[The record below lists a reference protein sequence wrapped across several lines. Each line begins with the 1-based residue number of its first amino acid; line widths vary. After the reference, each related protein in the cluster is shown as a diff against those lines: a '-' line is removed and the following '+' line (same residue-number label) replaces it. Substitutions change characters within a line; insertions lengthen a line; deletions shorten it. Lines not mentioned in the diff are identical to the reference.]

1 MILANGTIYPSSE
14 QSALLDGLEE
24 SINATR
30 MGEPLSVDTVIGAID
45 TLGRRMAA
53 GEFDDLLRQFG
64 VESLSSLGEQ
74 VRGSVKLL
82 SREYLEYKVAT
93 ELGRDFFLPRDTRPM
108 LGLSGVKTVPLPLG
122 TLFHISAGNVD
133 FLPAYTV
140 VEGLLTG
147 NINLLKLPQ
156 ADNGLTLLALRTLVE
171 IEPRLADFIYVFD
184 TPSDDIAAMKKMAEL
199 ADGIVVWGGDA
210 AIRAARSLAAPG
222 AKLIEWGHRLSF
234 AYLSGNWRGQPEEL
248 TALADH
254 LIRTEQ
260 LLCSSC
266 QTIYI
271 DTDSMEEIYDF
282 CRIFLPYLQETR
294 DGRPITEIGAAAEM
308 TLKDYNDELERILSG
323 DSSVGENRAFRGR
336 NCGLFA
342 REDSELE
349 LSELYGRCLVK
360 RLPRDRMMT
369 VLRRQKG
376 YLQTAG
382 LLCDAEDD
390 AILSERLLR
399 CGVNRVTSLGNMSDN
414 FAGESHDGEYSLRRY
429 IRMAN
434 VEMRG

>member
-1 MILANGTIYPSSE
+1 MLA
-14 QSALLDGLEE
+14 SAP
-24 SINATR
+24 N
-30 MGEPLSVDTVIGAID
+30 LS
-45 TLGRRMAA
+45 
-53 GEFDDLLRQFG
+53 FC
-64 VESLSSLGEQ
+64 
-74 VRGSVKLL
+74 
-82 SREYLEYKVAT
+82 
-93 ELGRDFFLPRDTRPM
+93 
-108 LGLSGVKTVPLPLG
+108 
-122 TLFHISAGNVD
+122 LF
-133 FLPAYTV
+133 
-140 VEGLLTG
+140 GLL
-147 NINLLKLPQ
+147 
-156 ADNGLTLLALRTLVE
+156 
-171 IEPRLADFIYVFD
+171 
-184 TPSDDIAAMKKMAEL
+184 
-199 ADGIVVWGGDA
+199 
-210 AIRAARSLAAPG
+210 
-222 AKLIEWGHRLSF
+222 
-234 AYLSGNWRGQPEEL
+234 
-248 TALADH
+248 
-254 LIRTEQ
+254 
-260 LLCSSC
+260 
-266 QTIYI
+266 YI

-282 CRIFLPYLQETR
+282 CRIFLPYLQEAR

>member
-14 QSALLDGLEE
+14 QSTLLDGLET
-24 SINATR
+24 SVNATR

-53 GEFDDLLRQFG
+53 GEFDDILRQCG
-64 VESLSSLGEQ
+64 VESLSSVGEK
-74 VRGSVKLL
+74 VRGSVRLL

-108 LGLSGVKTVPLPLG
+108 LGLSGVRTVPLPLG

-147 NINLLKLPQ
+147 NVNLLKLPQ
-156 ADNGLTLLALRTLVE
+156 ADNGMTLLALRTLVE

-210 AIRAARSLAAPG
+210 AIRAVRKLAAPG
-222 AKLIEWGHRLSF
+222 TKLIEWGHRLSF
-234 AYLSGNWRGQPEEL
+234 AYLSGNWRGQPEAL

-266 QTIYI
+266 QTIY
-271 DTDSMEEIYDF
+271 SN
-282 CRIFLPYLQETR
+282 PNNQ
-294 DGRPITEIGAAAEM
+294 
-308 TLKDYNDELERILSG
+308 G
-323 DSSVGENRAFRGR
+323 D
-336 NCGLFA
+336 
-342 REDSELE
+342 
-349 LSELYGRCLVK
+349 K
-360 RLPRDRMMT
+360 R
-369 VLRRQKG
+369 RR
-376 YLQTAG
+376 
-382 LLCDAEDD
+382 
-390 AILSERLLR
+390 
-399 CGVNRVTSLGNMSDN
+399 
-414 FAGESHDGEYSLRRY
+414 
-429 IRMAN
+429 
-434 VEMRG
+434 

>member
-14 QSALLDGLEE
+14 QSTLLDGLET
-24 SINATR
+24 SVNATR

-53 GEFDDLLRQFG
+53 GEFDDILRQCG
-64 VESLSSLGEQ
+64 VESLSSVGEK
-74 VRGSVKLL
+74 VRGSVRLL

-156 ADNGLTLLALRTLVE
+156 ADNGLTLLALKTLVE

-184 TPSDDIAAMKKMAEL
+184 TPFDDIAAMKKMAEL

-234 AYLSGNWRGQPEEL
+234 AYLSGNWRG
-248 TALADH
+248 
-254 LIRTEQ
+254 
-260 LLCSSC
+260 
-266 QTIYI
+266 
-271 DTDSMEEIYDF
+271 
-282 CRIFLPYLQETR
+282 
-294 DGRPITEIGAAAEM
+294 
-308 TLKDYNDELERILSG
+308 
-323 DSSVGENRAFRGR
+323 
-336 NCGLFA
+336 
-342 REDSELE
+342 
-349 LSELYGRCLVK
+349 
-360 RLPRDRMMT
+360 
-369 VLRRQKG
+369 
-376 YLQTAG
+376 
-382 LLCDAEDD
+382 
-390 AILSERLLR
+390 
-399 CGVNRVTSLGNMSDN
+399 
-414 FAGESHDGEYSLRRY
+414 
-429 IRMAN
+429 
-434 VEMRG
+434 

>member
-1 MILANGTIYPSSE
+1 MI
-14 QSALLDGLEE
+14 
-24 SINATR
+24 
-30 MGEPLSVDTVIGAID
+30 
-45 TLGRRMAA
+45 
-53 GEFDDLLRQFG
+53 
-64 VESLSSLGEQ
+64 
-74 VRGSVKLL
+74 
-82 SREYLEYKVAT
+82 
-93 ELGRDFFLPRDTRPM
+93 
-108 LGLSGVKTVPLPLG
+108 
-122 TLFHISAGNVD
+122 
-133 FLPAYTV
+133 
-140 VEGLLTG
+140 
-147 NINLLKLPQ
+147 
-156 ADNGLTLLALRTLVE
+156 
-171 IEPRLADFIYVFD
+171 
-184 TPSDDIAAMKKMAEL
+184 DI
-199 ADGIVVWGGDA
+199 V
-210 AIRAARSLAAPG
+210 
-222 AKLIEWGHRLSF
+222 
-234 AYLSGNWRGQPEEL
+234 
-248 TALADH
+248 
-254 LIRTEQ
+254 
-260 LLCSSC
+260 
-266 QTIYI
+266 YI

-429 IRMAN
+429 VRMAN